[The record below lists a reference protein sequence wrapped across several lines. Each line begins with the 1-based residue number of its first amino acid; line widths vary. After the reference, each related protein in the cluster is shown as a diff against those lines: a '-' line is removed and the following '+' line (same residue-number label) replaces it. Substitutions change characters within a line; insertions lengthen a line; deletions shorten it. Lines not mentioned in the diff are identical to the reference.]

1 MEVYSEFEWMKY
13 DFIVH
18 PGGNPN
24 EIQINYEGVDGLS
37 VNSKGELIIEL
48 STTLFVKQP

>member
-1 MEVYSEFEWMKY
+1 MEIYSEFEWMKY

-24 EIQINYEGVDGLS
+24 DIQINYE
-37 VNSKGELIIEL
+37 VNEVEISYLHE
-48 STTLFVKQP
+48 SSSPTLRIQN